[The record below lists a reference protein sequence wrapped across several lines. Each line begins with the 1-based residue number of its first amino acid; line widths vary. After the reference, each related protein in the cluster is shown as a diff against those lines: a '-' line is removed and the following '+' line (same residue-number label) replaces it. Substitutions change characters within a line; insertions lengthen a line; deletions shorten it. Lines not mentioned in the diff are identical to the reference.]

1 MEVDRRRNCY
11 TYGGFGHMVYHCRN
25 QRRIMQERRIEYEE
39 RRFEGN
45 IEQIG
50 HLKEVENLEA
60 LN

>member
-1 MEVDRRRNCY
+1 
-11 TYGGFGHMVYHCRN
+11 MVYHCRN
-25 QRRIMQERRIEYEE
+25 QRRIMQERRIEYEG